1 MTLPGIIIILL
12 IIGLITYYY
21 KWKQTAPSSNLPKKL
36 RVPAEYAIPD
46 TPVSF
51 GYKCQWFAVYTT
63 DTKKLA
69 DWLGVKDATPCNWKN
84 GIDYAYD
91 DSIFISPPVGGWC
104 LAISKMQLPIAQT
117 EEDAQLLRTMVI
129 DLSKEFSRAQYFGTY
144 RVVGYDCWMK
154 AENGQLERAFASA
167 DGANT
172 IVEGEPTPVEQK
184 FNLINTLSEEA
195 TNDPDYFDRKD
206 LQWPDESMTMEIAA
220 AWSVNTQNLDERKDI
235 APGLGLVGVLV

>member
-12 IIGLITYYY
+12 IIGFITYFY
-21 KWKQTAPSSNLPKKL
+21 KWKQSAPSSNLPKKL

-69 DWLGVKDATPCNWKN
+69 DWLGVKDAAPCNWKN
-84 GIDYAYD
+84 GIDYAYQN
-91 DSIFISPPVGGWC
+91 SVFISPPVDGWS
-104 LAISKMQLPIAQT
+104 LAISKLQLPTADT
-117 EEDAQLLRTMVI
+117 GENAQLIKTMVI

-154 AENGQLERAFASA
+154 AENGQLERAYGYV
-167 DGANT
+167 DGTNT
-172 IVEGEPTPVEQK
+172 IVEGDPTPAEQK
-184 FNLINTLSEEA
+184 YNFINTLSDEA
-195 TNDPDYFDRKD
+195 NNDPGYYDRED
-206 LQWPDESMTMEIAA
+206 LKWPNESVTMEIAA
-220 AWSVNTQNLDERKDI
+220 AWSVNTEILEQRKDI
-235 APGLGLVGVLV
+235 PPALGLVGVLA